1 MIEIREAQT
10 NALGEG
16 GGTATTSSSEFYFSP
31 SFLVIAPSLRAQFE
45 SRISECASGAT
56 TPFSF
61 AFRQG
66 AYAFL
71 GASAERI
78 FAEEDVASLLEALA
92 AWSLATLGPCRISTP
107 QARLYMGG
115 YWRSLA
121 RDQIAA
127 KWRYQLSLTTCPRL
141 QKNGGTRV
149 LLETERSSP
158 YLQKVRNF
166 PFEFNRLLVH
176 RCQSPYSVALP
187 KTGIN
192 PLEGTLLL
200 EGYLW

>member
-1 MIEIREAQT
+1 MIENRESQT
-10 NALGEG
+10 NALREG
-16 GGTATTSSSEFYFSP
+16 VGTATTSSSEFYFSP
-31 SFLVIAPSLRAQFE
+31 SFLVIASKLRAQFE

-71 GASAERI
+71 CSSAERV
-78 FAEEDVASLLEALA
+78 FAEQDVAALLDALA
-92 AWSLATLGPCRISTP
+92 SWSLATLGPCRISTP

-115 YWRSLA
+115 CWRSLA

-127 KWRYQLSLTTCPRL
+127 KWRYQLSLTMCPRL

-149 LLETERSSP
+149 LLHTERSSP
-158 YLQKVRNF
+158 YLQNVLNF

-176 RCQSPYSVALP
+176 RCQSPYSVVLP
-187 KTGIN
+187 KVGID
-192 PLEGTLLL
+192 PREGTLLL